1 MRSEIEQ
8 KITFTLTKE
17 EKEILEKAKDILS
30 DMQDY
35 AINIDS
41 DYFDEAFETLY
52 DIVKDINPTNDSDSD
67 SYEYVFEAEW

>member
-8 KITFTLTKE
+8 KITFNLTEE

-30 DMQDY
+30 SMQDE
-35 AINIDS
+35 ANNIDS

-52 DIVKDINPTNDSDSD
+52 DIVKDIKSTDDSD
-67 SYEYVFEAEW
+67 YVYVFKEEW